1 MAKKIVKKAAKKAAK
16 KAVKAEVTTGLKL
29 NLGCGKSKME
39 GYVGVDVRKFAGSDA
54 VEVECNLGTDKWP
67 FKDDSVD
74 EAHCSHMIEHLTA
87 EQRIH
92 FCNELDRVLK
102 PGAKCLLI
110 APHWS
115 SCRAYGDMTHVW
127 PPVSEFW
134 FYYLD
139 KAWRELNA
147 PHNDAYT
154 CDLAVTWGYN
164 LHPEIN
170 AKNEESKRYA
180 ISFYKEACQ
189 DIVATLAKKGGE
201 TAQPDPVILS
211 APAKAKKAKK
221 KAKK

>member
-1 MAKKIVKKAAKKAAK
+1 MAKKIVKKATKKE
-16 KAVKAEVTTGLKL
+16 AVATEPKLLKL

-39 GYVGVDVRKFAGSDA
+39 GFTGIDVRKFEGSDA
-54 VEVECNLGTDKWP
+54 VEVECDLGTEKWP
-67 FKDDSVD
+67 FKDASVD

-87 EQRIH
+87 DQRVH
-92 FCNELDRVLK
+92 FVNELDRVLK

-134 FYYLD
+134 FYYLS
-139 KAWRELNA
+139 KAWREANA
-147 PHNDAYT
+147 PHNDKYT
-154 CDLAVTWGYN
+154 CDLAVTWGFN
-164 LHPEIN
+164 LHPEIQ

-180 ISFYKEACQ
+180 LQFYKEAAQ
-189 DIVATLAKKGGE
+189 DIIATISKQALIE
-201 TAQPDPVILS
+201 QPDPVVLS
-211 APAKAKKAKK
+211 KPKKKAKK